1 MPHHHHDHHHHHHSY
16 TPATGHRLLW
26 AIGINLLYV
35 AAEFYLGF
43 RYDSAGLLAD
53 AGHNFSDVGGLT
65 VSLAAFWMQ
74 KKSPDQ
80 LFTYGFK
87 KATVLAAFINSV
99 LLLFAVA
106 LIIFECIE
114 KFRVS
119 SIASGS
125 VIMLTAGTGI
135 LINGLTVVLLA
146 KGKEKDIN
154 IKSAYLHMAADA
166 LVSVGVVISGGLIT
180 FTGLAW
186 IDPVVGLGIAAIIV
200 CTSWS
205 TFKESIVLILDG
217 VPHGIDIEHLK
228 QEIAG
233 MENVNG
239 IHQLHIRA
247 LSTTENALT
256 AHVVLKDI
264 SLLDKTKDSI
274 KQFLQHHQIHQSTLE
289 FESPESVCTEY
300 LSNSRW
306 I

>member
-1 MPHHHHDHHHHHHSY
+1 MEHHHHNHNHHHHSY
-16 TPATGHRLLW
+16 TPAAGNRFLW
-26 AIGINLLYV
+26 AIGINLFYV

-43 RYDSAGLLAD
+43 RYDSVGLLAD
-53 AGHNFSDVGGLT
+53 AGHNLSDVGGLS
-65 VSLAAFWMQ
+65 VSLVAFLMQ
-74 KKSPDQ
+74 KKSPDH

-99 LLLFAVA
+99 LLLLAVA
-106 LIIFECIE
+106 LIVFECIE
-114 KFRVS
+114 KFRIG

-125 VIMLTAGTGI
+125 AIMVTAGIGI
-135 LINGLTVVLLA
+135 IVNGLTVVLLA

-154 IKSAYLHMAADA
+154 IKSAYLHMLADA
-166 LVSVGVVISGGLIT
+166 LVSLGVVISGGLIT
-180 FTGLAW
+180 LTGFAW

-217 VPHGIDIEHLK
+217 VPHGICPEHLSK
-228 QEIAG
+228 EIAG

-256 AHVVLKDI
+256 AHIVLKDI
-264 SLLDKTKDSI
+264 SLLNKTKGEI
-274 KQFLQHHQIHQSTLE
+274 KHFLKHHQIHHSTLE
-289 FESPESVCTEY
+289 FESTESICPDKC
-300 LSNSRW
+300 
-306 I
+306 

>member
-1 MPHHHHDHHHHHHSY
+1 MEHHHHHDHNHHHNSY
-16 TPATGHRLLW
+16 TPATGNRFLW

-35 AAEFYLGF
+35 TAEFYLGF
-43 RYDSAGLLAD
+43 RYDSVGLLAD
-53 AGHNFSDVGGLT
+53 AGHNLSDVGGLV
-65 VSLAAFWMQ
+65 VSLVAFLMQ
-74 KKSPDQ
+74 KKAPDQ

-99 LLLFAVA
+99 FLLFAIA
-106 LIIFECIE
+106 LIVFECIE
-114 KFRVS
+114 KFRIG

-125 VIMLTAGTGI
+125 AIMVTAGIGI
-135 LINGLTVVLLA
+135 IVNGLTVVLLA

-154 IKSAYLHMAADA
+154 IKSAYLHMLADA
-166 LVSVGVVISGGLIT
+166 LVSLGVVISGGLIT
-180 FTGLAW
+180 LTGFAW

-217 VPHGIDIEHLK
+217 VPHGICPEHLSK
-228 QEIAG
+228 EIAG

-256 AHVVLKDI
+256 AHIVLKDI
-264 SLLDKTKDSI
+264 SLLNKTKGEI
-274 KQFLQHHQIHQSTLE
+274 KHFLKHHQIHHSTLE
-289 FESPESVCTEY
+289 FESTESICPDKC
-300 LSNSRW
+300 
-306 I
+306 